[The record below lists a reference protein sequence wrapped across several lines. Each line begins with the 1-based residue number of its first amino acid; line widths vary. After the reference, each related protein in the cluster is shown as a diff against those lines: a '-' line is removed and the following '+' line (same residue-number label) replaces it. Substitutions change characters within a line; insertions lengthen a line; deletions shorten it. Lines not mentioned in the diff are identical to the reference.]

1 MKNKLYWILSL
12 IQGILFLLASLIIPI
27 YKTRKTN
34 IIGGAGWP
42 TFQFHFHETQWL
54 FVAGVVITILST
66 IILYLRSH
74 SK

>member
-1 MKNKLYWILSL
+1 MKNRLNWFLGL

-27 YKTRKTN
+27 YKTGKTN

-42 TFQFHFHETQWL
+42 TFQFHFHQTQWL
-54 FVAGVVITILST
+54 LWTGVVITILST

>member
-1 MKNKLYWILSL
+1 MKNKLFWILSL
-12 IQGILFLLASLIIPI
+12 IQGVLFLLASLIIPI
-27 YKTRKTN
+27 YKTAETN

-42 TFQFHFHETQWL
+42 TFRFHFHQTQWL
-54 FVAGVVITILST
+54 FVAGVVITILSA